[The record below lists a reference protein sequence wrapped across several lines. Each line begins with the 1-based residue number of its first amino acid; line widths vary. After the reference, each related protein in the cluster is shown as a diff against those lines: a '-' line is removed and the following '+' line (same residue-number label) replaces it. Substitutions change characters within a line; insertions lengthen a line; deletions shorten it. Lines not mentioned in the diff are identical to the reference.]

1 MKLMIASNNEHK
13 IREIK
18 AIVGGYFDEVLS
30 QREAGVT
37 LDVEENGS
45 TFAENALL
53 KAQALFDVTGCAA
66 LADDSGLMVDA
77 LDGEPG
83 VYSARYAG
91 EGHDSAANNA
101 KLLRE
106 MEKIPDER
114 RAARFVC
121 AICAVFGE
129 VDIVRCEGACE
140 GTIARRLHG
149 QNGFGYDPLFMVGE
163 RSFAELDGPAK
174 DAISHRGRALAALY
188 EKLKDRKEGE

>member
-91 EGHDSAANNA
+91 QHGDDAANNS
-101 KLLRE
+101 LL
-106 MEKIPDER
+106 I
-114 RAARFVC
+114 
-121 AICAVFGE
+121 
-129 VDIVRCEGACE
+129 
-140 GTIARRLHG
+140 
-149 QNGFGYDPLFMVGE
+149 
-163 RSFAELDGPAK
+163 
-174 DAISHRGRALAALY
+174 
-188 EKLKDRKEGE
+188 EKLKDVPAPRTAHFVSAIALVRPGKLPMLAKGFCDGQILFEPRGYDPYFLPDGMSKTSAELSGEIKNAMSHRAFALQKLKKMLDEER

>member
-83 VYSARYAG
+83 VYCRAMPGSTATTRPI
-91 EGHDSAANNA
+91 
-101 KLLRE
+101 
-106 MEKIPDER
+106 IP
-114 RAARFVC
+114 C
-121 AICAVFGE
+121 
-129 VDIVRCEGACE
+129 
-140 GTIARRLHG
+140 
-149 QNGFGYDPLFMVGE
+149 
-163 RSFAELDGPAK
+163 
-174 DAISHRGRALAALY
+174 
-188 EKLKDRKEGE
+188 